1 MLLLSN
7 ARFQALAPMSEP
19 RLSKTIDVFL
29 YNISKFYDEMHP
41 LRAFVKK
48 KQRRGF
54 CMSTLRPLPK
64 KQTPCRQTVPLQ
76 KMYVVCPRDDAH
88 LKKQNKA
95 SVCGKNGMQFHRG
108 EMLLHWVFKREK
120 ITELRHF
127 LRFTCL
133 HFGKFPRE
141 EL

>member
-19 RLSKTIDVFL
+19 RLSNIIDVFL
-29 YNISKFYDEMHP
+29 YNMSKFYDEMQP

-48 KQRRGF
+48 QTTWILHVNATTSPQKTNTLQANS
-54 CMSTLRPLPK
+54 STSK
-64 KQTPCRQTVPLQ
+64 N
-76 KMYVVCPRDDAH
+76 VCCLSKGYAH

-108 EMLLHWVFKREK
+108 EMLLHWVFKREQ